1 MAALADRSRFEEAYA
16 RLILKNAFLE
26 TPAYYEQR
34 KERYWNT
41 LRHLAPYLDQGKRV
55 LDIGGGQFA
64 LLTRDLYGADSEV
77 ADLDSRYRASLDAA
91 GIAFHH
97 LDLIKDEFRFEQ
109 PFDLVILGEVIGH
122 VPAPPHWVFEKLA
135 AVLRPGGRLAL
146 TTPNLF
152 RLRNVV
158 RMLVAKPIF
167 TPFVMPEKDRPPGH
181 FIEYEQPQ
189 LEWQLQQAGLVVEVS
204 EHLQLDMGG
213 ATSAARLGRRLATPL
228 FWLRPVLRDSLLMVG
243 RKPT

>member
-1 MAALADRSRFEEAYA
+1 MTAFADRKRFEEAYE
-16 RLILKNAFLE
+16 RVILKNTFLE
-26 TPAYYEQR
+26 TKAYYEQR

-41 LRHLAPYLDQGKRV
+41 LRHLAPYLVGKRV

-64 LLTRDLYGADSEV
+64 LLTKALYGTDSEV
-77 ADLDSRYRASLDAA
+77 ADLDSRYRASLDSS

-97 LDLIKDEFRFEQ
+97 LDLMKDEFRFER
-109 PFDLVILGEVIGH
+109 PFDMVILGEVIGH

-135 AVLRPGGRLAL
+135 AVLNPGGRLVL

-158 RMLVAKPIF
+158 RMLMAKPIF
-167 TPFVMPEKDRPPGH
+167 TPFVMPEKDHPPGH

-189 LEWQLQQAGLVVEVS
+189 LEWQLQRAGLMIEVS

-213 ATSAARLGRRLATPL
+213 STLAARLGRRLAAPL
-228 FWLRPVLRDSLLMVG
+228 FWMRPVLRDNLLMVG
-243 RKPT
+243 RKPI